1 MEKLKNKNRMIIVEG
16 PQGTGKTTLAN
27 YLREN
32 ISSSNLYRLS
42 GQKDK
47 SESGKEFS
55 KYMYQIQ
62 LDYLEKMACVPM
74 DLIFDRTFFTEEV
87 YARLGYKDYSF
98 TDVYQQLVERL
109 ENIDYDIYLAILYLN
124 NTDLYLERLQRD
136 IHHNYQS
143 FSVSNSINQQM
154 KYLELGEELSN
165 SSINV
170 LTFAMDD
177 FDTAYKEINKVFKIG
192 QKTIISSNQIGRK

>member
-1 MEKLKNKNRMIIVEG
+1 MKELKDKNRMIIVEG

-32 ISSSNLYRLS
+32 IPSSNLYRLS
-42 GQKDK
+42 GQRDK
-47 SESGKEFS
+47 SESGKELS

-62 LDYLEKMACVPM
+62 LDYLEKMAKVPM

-98 TDVYQQLVERL
+98 TDIYQELVGRL
-109 ENIDYDIYLAILYLN
+109 EHIDYDIYLAILYLN
-124 NTDLYLERLQRD
+124 NKDIYLERLQRD
-136 IHHNYQS
+136 THHNYQEC
-143 FSVSNSINQQM
+143 SVSNSVAQQM

-170 LTFAMDD
+170 VTFSMDD
-177 FDTAYKEINKVFKIG
+177 FDNAYEEVNKVFKIG
-192 QKTIISSNQIGRK
+192 QKTTISSNQVGRK